1 MPIPPKRRAA
11 DKREALIVMVEIM
24 GDSELTTSRFSPTQI
39 EFESLA
45 PTTWREL
52 VAEGFIEDRGE
63 KPGPLF
69 RMTADGW
76 LKGLEISAAIDS
88 DETRER
94 AIKIRRALKERVN
107 RNQFHDSYVD
117 VRTLAEEIGVPVGW
131 VFNVISANL
140 LERLFPHHMMTVEF
154 RRLLIVIPSTFDMV
168 RE

>member
-24 GDSELTTSRFSPTQI
+24 GETEFTTSRFSPSQI

-52 VAEGFIEDRGE
+52 VAAGLIEDRGE
-63 KPGPLF
+63 RPGPLF

-76 LKGLEISAAIDS
+76 LKALEIGGALDS

-94 AIKIRRALKERVN
+94 AIKLRRTLKERVN
-107 RNQFHDSYVD
+107 RTQFHDSYVD
-117 VRTLAEEIGVPVGW
+117 VRTFAEEIDVS
-131 VFNVISANL
+131 NES
-140 LERLFPHHMMTVEF
+140 
-154 RRLLIVIPSTFDMV
+154 
-168 RE
+168 